1 MADRAKQFMPFAALK
16 GYYDIVEKQE
26 LVKIPKREPS
36 DDDAEKISCMLGQT
50 ERGMMIKVVHYSDG
64 FYKTTEGIVSEIDF
78 VFRFLVIVKTK
89 IFFDDIYDISGEKL
103 MFEER

>member
-1 MADRAKQFMPFAALK
+1 
-16 GYYDIVEKQE
+16 
-26 LVKIPKREPS
+26 
-36 DDDAEKISCMLGQT
+36 
-50 ERGMMIKVVHYSDG
+50 MMIKVVHYSDG